1 MHMSQPLD
9 SFSVTVPAH
18 RDEAVLEATV
28 SGLCASDQPPAEVLV
43 VVGSQDR
50 ATREVA
56 ERVAD
61 RHRALVDVVV
71 DPSLFDVMSG
81 DVDGGRAGGG
91 PATVGAPVAGAS
103 GDAVQPADS
112 FSVTVPAHR
121 DEAVLEATVSG
132 LFASDQA

>member
-28 SGLCASDQPPAEVLV
+28 AGLCASDQPPAEVLV

-56 ERVAD
+56 GRVAD
-61 RHRALVDVVV
+61 RHPALVDVVV

-81 DVDGGRAGGG
+81 DVDGGPAGGR
-91 PATVGAPVAGAS
+91 PAAVRGHVAGAAGGTGPPS
-103 GDAVQPADS
+103 GS
-112 FSVTVPAHR
+112 
-121 DEAVLEATVSG
+121 
-132 LFASDQA
+132 